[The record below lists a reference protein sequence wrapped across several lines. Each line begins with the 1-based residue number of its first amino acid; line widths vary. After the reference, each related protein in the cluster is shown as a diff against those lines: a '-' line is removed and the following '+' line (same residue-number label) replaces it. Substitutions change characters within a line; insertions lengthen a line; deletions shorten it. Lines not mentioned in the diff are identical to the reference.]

1 MKYTFMGWLDEFIR
15 PRKMK
20 SNIKFIETN
29 ESPVLLTSRVEES
42 DIEDNSN
49 DQDDDSCCDSIFD
62 QQTVEYSTVEIVSK
76 KAKKSASLEDKT
88 E

>member
-15 PRKMK
+15 PRKTK

-29 ESPVLLTSRVEES
+29 ESPVLLTSREEQS

>member
-1 MKYTFMGWLDEFIR
+1 MKYTFMDWLDEFIR
-15 PRKMK
+15 PRKTK
-20 SNIKFIETN
+20 SNIEFIETN
-29 ESPVLLTSRVEES
+29 ESPVLLTSREEES

-49 DQDDDSCCDSIFD
+49 DQDGDSYCDSIFD

-76 KAKKSASLEDKT
+76 KAKKSASLDDKN